1 MKTDVIL
8 VGGFHEMIELCEDC
22 GHHIV
27 GIIDNDLIGNYCGY
41 PVIGKDYDAEALFMK
56 YGKAKIIITP
66 DLPKLRRKL
75 VEIYKAIGYSFMT
88 VISPY
93 ARVSRSAI
101 IGEGTVVQ
109 AGVNISSATKI
120 GKFCKLNTNCNIM
133 HDNIV
138 GDYATIAPNAVSLGR
153 VSIGQV
159 SYIGANSTILP
170 NIVVG
175 NNSIVGAGAVVT
187 NNVLSCTTVKG
198 VPAKSNPF

>member
-8 VGGFHEMIELCEDC
+8 VGGFHEIIELCEDC

-66 DLPKLRRKL
+66 DLPKLRKQL
-75 VEIYKAIGYSFMT
+75 VEYYQSIGYSFIT
-88 VISPY
+88 VISPH
-93 ARVSRSAI
+93 ARVSRSAT

-109 AGVNISSATKI
+109 AGVNISSATVI
-120 GKFCKLNTNCNIM
+120 GNFCKLNTNCNIM

-138 GDYATIAPNAVSLGR
+138 RDYATIAPNAVLLGR
-153 VSIGQV
+153 VSVGKGA
-159 SYIGANSTILP
+159 YIGANSTLLP
-170 NIVVG
+170 NICVG
-175 NNSIVGAGAVVT
+175 DNAVVGAGAVATRNVT
-187 NNVLSCTTVKG
+187 NNAIVKG
-198 VPAKSNPF
+198 VPAK